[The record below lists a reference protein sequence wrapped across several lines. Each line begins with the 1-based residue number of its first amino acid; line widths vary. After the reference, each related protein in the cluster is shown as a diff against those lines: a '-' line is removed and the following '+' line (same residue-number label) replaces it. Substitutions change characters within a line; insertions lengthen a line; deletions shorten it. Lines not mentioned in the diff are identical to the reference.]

1 MGSGFLPVP
10 FIPALGATATFAWA
24 AFALLLLI
32 DAWPRNTALATAVLL
47 LLFALSHDLRL
58 RSQSALWLL
67 PLRRSNAAF
76 YWLKRHLFDHG
87 FTDAR
92 LDRRRFF

>member
-1 MGSGFLPVP
+1 MLQTRSVSVLLFRDSLIGSGFLPVP

-47 LLFALSHDLRL
+47 LLFALAMSFGLRNQSAFTILRL
-58 RSQSALWLL
+58 RWGNRSLL
-67 PLRRSNAAF
+67 LRCTIS
-76 YWLKRHLFDHG
+76 
-87 FTDAR
+87 
-92 LDRRRFF
+92 